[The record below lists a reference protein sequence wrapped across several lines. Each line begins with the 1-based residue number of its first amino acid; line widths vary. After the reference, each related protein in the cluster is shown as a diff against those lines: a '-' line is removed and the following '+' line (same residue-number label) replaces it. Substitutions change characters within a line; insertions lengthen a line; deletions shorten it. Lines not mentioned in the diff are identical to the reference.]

1 MKMNKQQKEY
11 AAAKALVMVIED
23 KIANIEAAYIKEHN
37 IVNADGS
44 TPKMVCGIIDDEDA
58 FNTANEEVS
67 DIIDSQ
73 GLSKDLAEA
82 KETLRIA
89 EDALIDFGLSTI
101 PSAIRSEKL
110 DKFIRTN
117 YTQRQKFLDIT
128 FKMDV
133 SSIPKNLKF

>member
-11 AAAKALVMVIED
+11 AAAKALVMVIEE
-23 KIANIEAAYIKEHN
+23 KIVDIESAYIKEHN

-44 TPKMVCGIIDDEDA
+44 IPKMVCCIIDDEAA

-89 EDALIDFGLSTI
+89 EDTLIDFGLSII
-101 PSAIRSEKL
+101 PPAIRSKKL
-110 DKFIRTN
+110 DQAIRTD
-117 YTQRQKFLDIT
+117 YTQRKKFLDMVS
-128 FKMDV
+128 KLDV
-133 SSIPKNLKF
+133 STIPKNLKF